1 MDDIIESN
9 VSQEMFLHLSH
20 SKWLKPYVSTCE
32 MINMLFKVNWH
43 LCLLCFSTKEE
54 KEELVTKNTQL
65 QKELLNKDKHWEDK
79 VTILMEEKTE
89 LENQRDSLKQRLDEL
104 EKEKE
109 INKQKLQAVEKVIT
123 VREMTLDT
131 SEKLLNT
138 LELDQTKKDSMGDAS
153 TPKTWS
159 KKCCYFKICVRLKQG

>member
-1 MDDIIESN
+1 M
-9 VSQEMFLHLSH
+9 
-20 SKWLKPYVSTCE
+20 
-32 MINMLFKVNWH
+32 
-43 LCLLCFSTKEE
+43 
-54 KEELVTKNTQL
+54 TKNTQL
-65 QKELLNKDKHWEDK
+65 QKELLNKDKYCEDK
-79 VTILMEEKTE
+79 VTTLMKTE

-138 LELDQTKKDSMGDAS
+138 LELDQTKKDSMGEAS
-153 TPKTWS
+153 TP
-159 KKCCYFKICVRLKQG
+159 